1 MSEEKREP
9 LVVVKDLHVEFDVR
23 DGIVHAVD
31 GASFN
36 IYRGQTLG
44 IIGESGCGKSITAK
58 AIMNMVPKPG
68 IMRGE
73 ITFYDKTGTN
83 GNVAIEEVRIDKL
96 HHDGQQIR
104 KIRGGRIGM
113 IFQEPMS
120 SLTPVFTAGF
130 HILEA
135 VNLHRSMPVESIG
148 ETMSTNIQHK
158 RGVNKEEA
166 LKIAVDMLHS
176 VGLPNPEQRVNSY
189 PHQLS
194 GGQRQRVMIAIA
206 LSAHPDLLIADEP
219 TTALDVS
226 IEAQILDLMRD
237 LQKNFDMAIMFITH
251 NLGVIAEI
259 ADDIVVM
266 YMGKE
271 VERSNTIEVF
281 ENPKHPYTVSLLG
294 SIPQIG
300 EKKSALKTITG
311 MVPSPFNLP
320 SGCVFHPRCPDFM
333 PGKCDKV
340 YPEYDEVVEGHWTR
354 CLLFDG
360 CWPKTPEV
368 QAIKESA

>member
-1 MSEEKREP
+1 
-9 LVVVKDLHVEFDVR
+9 
-23 DGIVHAVD
+23 
-31 GASFN
+31 
-36 IYRGQTLG
+36 
-44 IIGESGCGKSITAK
+44 
-58 AIMNMVPKPG
+58 
-68 IMRGE
+68 
-73 ITFYDKTGTN
+73 
-83 GNVAIEEVRIDKL
+83 
-96 HHDGQQIR
+96 
-104 KIRGGRIGM
+104 
-113 IFQEPMS
+113 
-120 SLTPVFTAGF
+120 
-130 HILEA
+130 
-135 VNLHRSMPVESIG
+135 
-148 ETMSTNIQHK
+148 
-158 RGVNKEEA
+158 
-166 LKIAVDMLHS
+166 
-176 VGLPNPEQRVNSY
+176 
-189 PHQLS
+189 
-194 GGQRQRVMIAIA
+194 MIAIA

-354 CLLFDG
+354 RPQRFRQLKSRLNR
-360 CWPKTPEV
+360 E
-368 QAIKESA
+368 KEG